1 MTTTLIST
9 EALAQM
15 RAVQE
20 SNLPETAYIQRLT
33 VTNGADGQSEAWTT
47 YATVNARLGEPKGD
61 VEKQVAATIKVGK
74 VNVITLKAGTALAD
88 SDQIQINSVNY
99 RVHWTNK
106 NKSHA
111 TALRVIVT
119 EA

>member
-1 MTTTLIST
+1 MTTTLISADAL
-9 EALAQM
+9 EAMQAAQN
-15 RAVQE
+15 
-20 SNLPETAYIQRLT
+20 SNLPETAYIQSLA
-33 VTNGADGQSEAWTT
+33 VTNGADKRTWTT

-74 VNVITLKAGTALAD
+74 VNVITLPVGTTLAD
-88 SDQIQINSVNY
+88 TDQIQIGGVNY

>member
-20 SNLPETAYIQRLT
+20 SNLPETAYIQRLA
-33 VTNGADGQSEAWTT
+33 VTNGADGQTEAWTT

-61 VEKQVAATIKVGK
+61 VEKQVAAGIKVGK
-74 VNVITLKAGTALAD
+74 VNVITLQAGTTLAD
-88 SDQIQINSVNY
+88 SDQIQISSVNY
-99 RVHWTNK
+99 KIHWTNA

-111 TALRVIVT
+111 TALRVVVT
-119 EA
+119 EV

>member
-1 MTTTLIST
+1 MIST

-47 YATVNARLGEPKGD
+47 YATVNARLGEPKGEL
-61 VEKQVAATIKVGK
+61 EKQVASSILVGK
-74 VNVITLKAGTALAD
+74 VNVITLPVGTTLAD
-88 SDQIQINSVNY
+88 SDQIQISSVNY
-99 RVHWTNK
+99 KIHWTNK

-111 TALRVIVT
+111 TALRVVVT
-119 EA
+119 EV

>member
-1 MTTTLIST
+1 MTTTLISADAL
-9 EALAQM
+9 EAMQAAQN
-15 RAVQE
+15 
-20 SNLPETAYIQRLT
+20 SNLPETAYIQSLA

-99 RVHWTNK
+99 RVHWTNQ

-119 EA
+119 EV

>member
-1 MTTTLIST
+1 MTTRLSA
-9 EALAQM
+9 ENVAKM

-20 SNLPETAYIQRLT
+20 SNLPETAYIQRVT
-33 VTNGADGQSEAWTT
+33 VTNGADGFSEAWTT
-47 YATVNARLGEPKGD
+47 VSTVNARLGEPKG
-61 VEKQVAATIKVGK
+61 EMERQIASTITVGK
-74 VNVITLKAGTALAD
+74 VYVITLPVGTSVLD
-88 SDQIQINSVNY
+88 TDQIQISSVNY

-111 TALRVIVT
+111 TAMRVLVT

>member
-1 MTTTLIST
+1 MTST
-9 EALAQM
+9 DLAKI
-15 RAVQE
+15 RAEQ
-20 SNLPETAYIQRLT
+20 NKLLPETAYIQRLT

-74 VNVITLKAGTALAD
+74 VNVITLPFGTAIED
-88 SDQIQINSVNY
+88 SDQIQISGVNY

-106 NKSHA
+106 NKSCA

-119 EA
+119 EV

>member
-74 VNVITLKAGTALAD
+74 VNVITLKAWFEILATTTWRQRFFARGWLA
-88 SDQIQINSVNY
+88 SNWLAM
-99 RVHWTNK
+99 RC
-106 NKSHA
+106 
-111 TALRVIVT
+111 LRYT
-119 EA
+119 LAP